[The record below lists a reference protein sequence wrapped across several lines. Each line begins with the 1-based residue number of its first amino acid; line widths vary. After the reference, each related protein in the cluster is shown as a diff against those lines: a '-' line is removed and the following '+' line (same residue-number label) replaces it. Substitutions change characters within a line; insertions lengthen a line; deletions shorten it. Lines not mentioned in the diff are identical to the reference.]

1 MIKSMTGYGTAGV
14 QTDTGRSYTI
24 EVKSVNHRYCDVN
37 VKLPGKLSFL
47 DQELKALVKKRFNR
61 GRFDIYIGV
70 DEFGQGSKQITFDK
84 ELAAHYLAQLRELGE
99 FLGIEARTDLLA
111 ITRMPDVL
119 RVEPVE
125 LDQDEVRRQLTA
137 ILMEALERL
146 EQMRIHEG
154 EVLDRDIRSNL
165 SAIRNIVDSVQELAK
180 ASPTQYKA
188 ALEERLKRLIDGVKE
203 IDPDRLAQE
212 VAVFCDRIDVSEE
225 LTRLY
230 GHIDHFLHVSDANE
244 AVGRKLDF
252 LIQEMNREINTIGS
266 KSNNA
271 AIAQQVVDAKA
282 ILEKIRE
289 QVQNIE

>member
-1 MIKSMTGYGTAGV
+1 MMKSMTGYGTAGV
-14 QTDTGRSYTI
+14 DTGAGRSYTI

-47 DQELKALVKKRFNR
+47 DQELKGLVKKRFSR
-61 GRFDIYIGV
+61 GRFDVYIGV
-70 DEFGQGSKQITFDK
+70 DEFGQNSKQVTLDND
-84 ELAAHYLAQLRELGE
+84 LAAQYLTQLRELGE
-99 FLGIEARTDLLA
+99 HLQIEPRVDLLA

-125 LDQDEVRRQLTA
+125 LDQEEVRQHVTA
-137 ILMEALERL
+137 ILTEALDSL
-146 EQMRIHEG
+146 EQMRLHEG
-154 EVLDRDIRSNL
+154 EVLEHDIRSNL
-165 SAIRNIVDSVQELAK
+165 DAIRGIVDTVKELAQT
-180 ASPTQYKA
+180 SPLHYKA
-188 ALEERLKRLIDGVKE
+188 ALEERLQRYTEGVKE

-212 VAVFCDRIDVSEE
+212 VVFFCDRIDVSEE
-225 LTRLY
+225 ITRLY
-230 GHIDHFLHVSDANE
+230 GHIDHFLHVCE
-244 AVGRKLDF
+244 ASEPVGRKLDF

-271 AIAQQVVDAKA
+271 DIAQQVVDVKA

>member
-14 QTDTGRSYTI
+14 QTDTGRSYSI

-61 GRFDIYIGV
+61 GRFDIYVGV
-70 DEFGQGSKQITFDK
+70 DEFGKGSKQITFDK
-84 ELAAHYLAQLRELGE
+84 ELAAQYLAQLQELGE
-99 FLGIEARTDLLA
+99 FLGIEARADLLA

-137 ILMEALERL
+137 ILVEALESL

-154 EVLDRDIRSNL
+154 EVLDQDIRGNL
-165 SAIRNIVDSVQELAK
+165 GAIRSIVDTVQELAK
-180 ASPTQYKA
+180 ASPAQYKA
-188 ALEERLKRLIDGVKE
+188 ALEERLKRLTDGVKE

-225 LTRLY
+225 ITRLY
-230 GHIDHFLHVSDANE
+230 GHLDHFLHVSEANE

-271 AIAQQVVDAKA
+271 EITKQVVDVKA

-289 QVQNIE
+289 QVQNVE